1 MKKQIA
7 IILTAGCASAFAAS
21 VNYDILGRRGSQMN
35 SPMVY
40 RNVDYNKINQDNRQ
54 KKGLFFDD
62 SPVLKK
68 KASDFAENTIALEG
82 AYFTRKWNINGR
94 KGSHY
99 FLQGYEKNEP
109 SPVTRTYLY
118 QTKGYMSEHARHFM
132 YPLRRYESMLSDAD
146 NHSDVNGDTYTTSN
160 GYSCVVSPETYTFGY
175 HVQMSPY
182 GDGQIIDYRQLPTIR
197 ELDRYSN
204 RGMLNF
210 WYGVQEKPN
219 YGWYVSG
226 KNYITDD
233 WSYIGVYIPSYGLP
247 VKMAYDDRIEYG
259 DQIKYREVG
268 AKRYY
273 HFPAHEMTISKAYKI
288 LKNSSKKTDVYIGS
302 DNHYPSNDIDIELRV
317 RASPYG
323 ARPTGTYYSNE
334 AKELDNYIYDNRV
347 VGIVA
352 AGNARNRKFNKEA
365 HAVNAITVGAV
376 DPASGSPTAYSPNVN
391 PRYCR
396 SNSCNDD
403 SPATAYQ
410 EGTPKPDVYNYSHFY
425 FGFDH
430 GRTYYSSNGSASLQA
445 PYYDGTEM
453 SAAYTAG
460 MISDLMATNSFY
472 RKHPEVVKA
481 LLLTSTRGLVPTYD
495 RLLPL
500 RGYIRDDPEDDSR
513 YNAYAHDS
521 RFWLG
526 SVNASMSG
534 GRKLMVYDRNRGKKQ
549 IRFSVKN
556 SDFPTNNF
564 VAAIAWLSSGDDI
577 MKLAKIPQDF
587 DLYACPNNV
596 ESTTN
601 INLNNCFTATNNDRT
616 SFEKVSFSTNANYI
630 TFVIELF
637 TDNPDADNYGQI
649 VLGFD
654 VMSY

>member
-54 KKGLFFDD
+54 KKGMFLDD

-68 KASDFAENTIALEG
+68 EADFKPNTIALEG
-82 AYFTRKWNINGR
+82 AYSTRAWNISDR
-94 KGSHY
+94 LGSHY
-99 FLQGYEKNEP
+99 YLLGYERTTEP
-109 SPVTRTYLY
+109 APVTRTYLY
-118 QTKGYMSEHARHFM
+118 QTKGYISEHQRHFM

-146 NHSDVNGDTYTTSN
+146 NHSYVNGNTYTTSN
-160 GYSCVVSPETYTFGY
+160 GYSCVVSPEPYTFGY

-197 ELDRYSN
+197 ELDLYSN
-204 RGMLNF
+204 RWTLNS
-210 WYGVQEKPN
+210 WYGVQDNPN
-219 YGWYVSG
+219 YGDYVSG

-247 VKMAYDDRIEYG
+247 VKMADG

-376 DPASGSPTAYSPNVN
+376 DPASGNPTAYSPNVN

-403 SPATAYQ
+403 SPATAYT

-425 FGFDH
+425 FAYDKD
-430 GRTYYSSNGSASLQA
+430 RTYYSSNGSASLQI

-481 LLLTSTRGLVPTYD
+481 LMLTSTLGLVPTYD
-495 RLLPL
+495 RLLLL
-500 RGYIRDDPEDDSR
+500 RGFTYGNPYLDS
-513 YNAYAHDS
+513 YLHAHDS

-526 SVNASMSG
+526 SVNASTQG
-534 GRKLMVYDRNRGKKQ
+534 GRKKFMVTDRNNGRKQ

-577 MKLAKIPQDF
+577 AKLARIPQDF

-601 INLNNCFTATNNDRT
+601 IDLNNCFTATNNDRT
-616 SFEKVSFSTNANYI
+616 SFEKVSFSTEAEYI

-637 TDNPDADNYGQI
+637 SDNPDADNYGQI

>member
-1 MKKQIA
+1 MLYLHFICSFKEDYMKKQIA

-54 KKGLFFDD
+54 KKGMFLDD

-68 KASDFAENTIALEG
+68 EADFKPNTVALEG
-82 AYFTRKWNINGR
+82 AYFTRKWNIKGR
-94 KGSHY
+94 IGSHY
-99 FLQGYEKNEP
+99 FLQGYERNEP

-118 QTKGYMSEHARHFM
+118 QTKGYISEHQRHFM

-146 NHSDVNGDTYTTSN
+146 NHSYVNGNTYTTSN
-160 GYSCVVSPETYTFGY
+160 GYSCVVSQYTHNFTYLDQT
-175 HVQMSPY
+175 SPY
-182 GDGQIIDYRQLPTIR
+182 GDGQNIHYRQFATVR
-197 ELDRYSN
+197 EDFSN
-204 RGMLNF
+204 RWKLNN
-210 WYGVQEKPN
+210 WYGVQDNPN
-219 YGWYVSG
+219 YGSYVSG

-247 VKMAYDDRIEYG
+247 VKIADG

-317 RASPYG
+317 RASPYS
-323 ARPTGTYYSNE
+323 ARPTGTYYSND

-347 VGIVA
+347 VEIVA

-403 SPATAYQ
+403 SPATAYL
-410 EGTPKPDVYNYSHFY
+410 EGTPKPDIYNYSHFY
-425 FGFDH
+425 FSDDKD
-430 GRTYYSSNGSASLQA
+430 RTYYSSNGSASLEE
-445 PYYDGTEM
+445 PLYNGTEM

-481 LLLTSTRGLVPTYD
+481 LLLTSTQGLVPSYE

-500 RGYIRDDPEDDSR
+500 RGYE
-513 YNAYAHDS
+513 NTNYAHDS

-534 GRKLMVYDRNRGKKQ
+534 GRKLMVTDRNNGRKQ

-577 MKLAKIPQDF
+577 AKLARIPQDF
-587 DLYACPNNV
+587 DLFACPNNV
-596 ESTTN
+596 ENTTN
-601 INLNNCFTATNNDRT
+601 IDLNNCFTATNNDRT
-616 SFEKVSFSTNANYI
+616 SFEKVSFSTEAEYI

-637 TDNPDADNYGQI
+637 RDNPDADNYGQI